1 VCALVVDDRAAV
13 CLRGVPMIESLLLG
27 DCRAVLPTL
36 PEASLEAC
44 VTDPPYELG
53 FMGKAWDS
61 SGVAT
66 DPATWRAVHRV
77 LKPGAYLLACGGT
90 RTYHRMAV
98 AIEDAGF
105 EIRDCLAWLY
115 ASGFPKSLN
124 LGEGL
129 GTALKPAYEPIIMA
143 RKRFT
148 GTVAANVAAHGTGAL
163 NIDACRI
170 RMSADDAET
179 IRTMSGWGKAGSMYI
194 GHVLDVDGSLNRVT
208 DAAAHD
214 LGRWPANVTLDDGA
228 ARVLDEQSGLS
239 TSSATPAGTWRAGMG
254 YHGGVGRVLTTD
266 TPDDTGGASRFF
278 FTAKPSREERDWG
291 CEAFEAKTAA
301 ELTNRA
307 PGSKGLQNP
316 RAGIRAGSMD
326 RDVAARVARNH
337 HTTVKPV
344 ALMRW
349 LVRLVTPI
357 GGTVL
362 DPFLG
367 SGTTGMA
374 CRAEQ
379 RGYVGIEQ
387 DAAYL
392 ALAQARIAAV
402 APLFAE
408 VQAEAPTPDAQ
419 LSLLGLCEGA

>member
-1 VCALVVDDRAAV
+1 VRALSALVVDDRAAV
-13 CLRGVPMIESLLLG
+13 RVRGVPMIESLLLG

-66 DPATWRAVHRV
+66 DPETWRAVHRV

-129 GTALKPAYEPIIMA
+129 GTALKPAYEPIVLA
-143 RKRFT
+143 RKRFS
-148 GTVAANVAAHGTGAL
+148 GTVAMNLGAHGTGAL
-163 NIDACRI
+163 HIAACRI
-170 RMSADDAET
+170 GTEDTREWKAGGANSFPHEDDAWVPKGV
-179 IRTMSGWGKAGSMYI
+179 MVGSA
-194 GHVLDVDGSLNRVT
+194 N
-208 DAAAHD
+208 
-214 LGRWPANVTLDDGA
+214 GRWPANVTLDEGA

-239 TSSATPAGTWRAGMG
+239 TSSATPAGTWRGTMG
-254 YHGGVGRVLTTD
+254 YHGGAMGYVLTAD

-291 CEAFEAKTAA
+291 CE
-301 ELTNRA
+301 
-307 PGSKGLQNP
+307 GLAVRDSYDTVGRDPDSAGVRSP
-316 RAGIRAGSMD
+316 RAGAGRMTP
-326 RDVAARVARNH
+326 DVRNH

-408 VQAEAPTPDAQ
+408 AQAEAPTPDAQ